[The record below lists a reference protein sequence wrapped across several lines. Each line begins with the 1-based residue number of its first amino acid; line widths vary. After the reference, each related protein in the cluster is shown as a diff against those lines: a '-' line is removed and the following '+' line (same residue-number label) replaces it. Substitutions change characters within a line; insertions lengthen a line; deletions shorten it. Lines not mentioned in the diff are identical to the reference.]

1 MWTSVKA
8 NTDLPAGSVPA
19 TSYDL
24 VNMYLTVKPT
34 QNLTVTGSVENLLN
48 QYYRPYAV
56 PGPDPGSNLVQNDV
70 LWASAGAGITF
81 KGAIKYHFGG
91 T

>member
-1 MWTSVKA
+1 VPRSSA
-8 NTDLPAGSVPA
+8 NDT
-19 TSYDL
+19 
-24 VNMYLTVKPT
+24 
-34 QNLTVTGSVENLLN
+34 
-48 QYYRPYAV
+48 
-56 PGPDPGSNLVQNDV
+56 QNDV